1 MLNIL
6 ITGVGGQ
13 GTVLTA
19 RLLGLAALY
28 QGLDVRG
35 SETIGMAQRGGSVAG
50 HVRMGKD
57 IASPLIPPGQAD
69 LILAFEPGEALR
81 AAGFLSRNGVM
92 LASNRPVSANYNF
105 ADVQNWLNSHI
116 PAMHW
121 IDGGRV
127 IAATG
132 ARSLNI
138 ALIGAAI
145 RLGGF
150 RGAINLDVMEKAIKA
165 RLPERFWELN
175 IRALYCG
182 GEQAVL

>member
-35 SETIGMAQRGGSVAG
+35 SETIGMAQRGGSVAS

-81 AAGFLSRNGVM
+81 AAGFLSPSGLM
-92 LASNRPVSANYNF
+92 LASNRPAGANYNR
-105 ADVQNWLNSHI
+105 ADVQNWLDSHI
-116 PAMHW
+116 HAMHW

-138 ALIGAAI
+138 AMIGAAVS
-145 RLGGF
+145 LGGF
-150 RGAINLDVMEKAIKA
+150 RGAIDLGDIEKAIKA
-165 RLPERFWELN
+165 RLPERFWDMN
-175 IRALYCG
+175 IRALHDG
-182 GEQAVL
+182 GVAVL

>member
-19 RLLGLAALY
+19 RLLGLAALN

-35 SETIGMAQRGGSVAG
+35 SETIGMAQRGGSVAS

-81 AAGFLSRNGVM
+81 AAGFLSKDGVM
-92 LASNRPVSANYNF
+92 LASNRQVGANYEYG
-105 ADVQNWLNSHI
+105 DVRDWLNSHI
-116 PAMHW
+116 PAMRW

-138 ALIGAAI
+138 AMIGAAI
-145 RLGGF
+145 SLGGF
-150 RGAINLDVMEKAIKA
+150 RGAVDIEVMEKAIRE
-165 RLPERFWELN
+165 RLPECFWEMN
-175 IRALYCG
+175 IRALYDG
-182 GEQAVL
+182 GEAVL